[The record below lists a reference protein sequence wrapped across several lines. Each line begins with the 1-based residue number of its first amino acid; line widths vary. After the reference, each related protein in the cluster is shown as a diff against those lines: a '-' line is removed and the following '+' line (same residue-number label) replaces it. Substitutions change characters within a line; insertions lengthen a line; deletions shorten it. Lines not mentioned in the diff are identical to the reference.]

1 MNGTH
6 SWSLAPALALLLACA
21 PATSTADPGPGRE
34 AATSASRPHFDRG
47 ELLYRQGKF
56 QAAIEAYSAALK
68 LDMHPSHLFN
78 IAQCHRQLGNKTEAL
93 QQFKAHL
100 REWAIQHP
108 ERPSPHQEEIQGQI
122 KRLEAELERDRER
135 ERRRRLQVAMKQE
148 EARQHQARQLELGQ
162 RHRRKSITAYALF
175 GGSAALLAAA
185 AVVYGVVLPPT
196 LSAHDQY
203 QVAEDPDE
211 ISDLRGQV
219 ESGQNTLI
227 AGHVLAGLGGV
238 ALVYGLVELFTRPE
252 LPRASASSP
261 TVSLRPGP
269 TGVVIHGRF

>member
-1 MNGTH
+1 MRLPL
-6 SWSLAPALALLLACA
+6 SLFICMVSLAAPALCIAQQASGDQAAQA
-21 PATSTADPGPGRE
+21 PVSRAKAVFTE
-34 AATSASRPHFDRG
+34 AAG
-47 ELLYRQGKF
+47 LYREGKYKQALSRF
-56 QAAIEAYSAALK
+56 QAALALARK
-68 LDMHPSHLFN
+68 PSIIFN